1 MGPIPVDDPAAAAYV
16 ERSRHAQLCHTLGT
30 VVLGHANVDRQ
41 PPEESALDVPVVVV
55 PEPERAEQL
64 RLFSVGEPRTNLL
77 ELQPND
83 EEFPG
88 DLLGMYYLG

>member
-1 MGPIPVDDPAAAAYV
+1 MVYANV
-16 ERSRHAQLCHTLGT
+16 ERR
-30 VVLGHANVDRQ
+30 
-41 PPEESALDVPVVVV
+41 PPEESAVGVIFGVAPVA
-55 PEPERAEQL
+55 ETAEQL
-64 RLFSVGEPRTNLL
+64 RLFFIGEPRTKLR